1 MLKMIIFLSVN
12 VVNIFEIFVCIY
24 PDQRNNS
31 KADMVN
37 KYANKT
43 WRNAF
48 SLMCRPNMRPKYKPR
63 VMGNKA
69 AREKPTSPK
78 PMRS

>member
-31 KADMVN
+31 NADMVN

-48 SLMCRPNMRPKYKPR
+48 SLMCFPKNRPR
-63 VMGNKA
+63 
-69 AREKPTSPK
+69 
-78 PMRS
+78 

>member
-1 MLKMIIFLSVN
+1 
-12 VVNIFEIFVCIY
+12 
-24 PDQRNNS
+24 
-31 KADMVN
+31 MVN

-48 SLMCRPNMRPKYKPR
+48 SLMCFPKNRPRYRPTA
-63 VMGNKA
+63 MGSKA
-69 AREKPTSPK
+69 SNEKPTSPK